1 MANEKQHR
9 LADILF
15 NRTAQGDGPGLL
27 SSALRSPQTNFTR
40 LLSELFPSEEQKKLQ
55 IWAKAA
61 AIPSQDPAEI
71 RLDVDGLWIRFSE
84 YGMQTPFGWEFDHIV
99 PKAKGGSD
107 DISNLQPRNW
117 AGNRAKSDRFVG

>member
-9 LADILF
+9 LAEILM
-15 NRTAQGDGPGLL
+15 NRTAQGDSPGLL
-27 SSALRSPQTNFTR
+27 SSGLRSPHTNFGT

-55 IWAKAA
+55 VWAKART
-61 AIPSQDPAEI
+61 IPMQNPAEV
-71 RLDVDGLWIRFSE
+71 RVDVDGRWIRFSE
-84 YGMQTPFGWEFDHIV
+84 YGMQTAFGWEFDHIV

-117 AGNRAKSDRFVG
+117 FGNRMKSDRFVG